1 MPLALVHKLV
11 NGAALQRHEEG
22 RPADA
27 VIEDDLVRVRVGV
40 RAMIRAR
47 VVRVR
52 VRVTGLPDESSSVSG
67 WQRAKAS
74 DGSAPSR
81 LRLQMK
87 SATARSTPQRS
98 VACTGVAVLP
108 CAFGRIRSSVPRT
121 IGPPERGGAGLVPSL
136 AAVHP
141 TVHFARRAAARRL
154 GSSGPNPSTDAS
166 ESRSMPYVA
175 IAVSLQNANDAN
187 RAPAGVQS
195 ANKIPQNTCSVK
207 VGAELNIF
215 LLVSCPTTARQL
227 CCSSRVCCS
236 SYCTRRT
243 NLCSGGHG
251 ALPLR
256 PLRPPPLLVPPLC
269 RDELVPRLQLPSVL
283 CRLRRTGREA

>member
-11 NGAALQRHEEG
+11 HGAALRRHEEG

-27 VIEDDLVRVRVGV
+27 VIEDNLVRIRVGV

-47 VVRVR
+47 VVRIR
-52 VRVTGLPDESSSVSG
+52 VRVTGSAEESSAVSG

-108 CAFGRIRSSVPRT
+108 CAFGRMRSSVPRT
-121 IGPPERGGAGLVPSL
+121 VGPPERGAGPVPSL

-141 TVHFARRAAARRL
+141 TVHPARRAAARRL

-166 ESRSMPYVA
+166 ERRSMPYVA

-187 RAPAGVQS
+187 RAPCWGGNHRRRS
-195 ANKIPQNTCSVK
+195 SVK
-207 VGAELNIF
+207 Y
-215 LLVSCPTTARQL
+215 QL
-227 CCSSRVCCS
+227 
-236 SYCTRRT
+236 
-243 NLCSGGHG
+243 
-251 ALPLR
+251 A
-256 PLRPPPLLVPPLC
+256 
-269 RDELVPRLQLPSVL
+269 
-283 CRLRRTGREA
+283 

>member
-11 NGAALQRHEEG
+11 NGAALRRHEEG

-27 VIEDDLVRVRVGV
+27 VIEDDLLRVRVGV
-40 RAMIRAR
+40 RVRVRVR

-52 VRVTGLPDESSSVSG
+52 VRVRVTGSADESSSVSG

-98 VACTGVAVLP
+98 VACTGAAVLP

-121 IGPPERGGAGLVPSL
+121 SGPPERGGAGPFPSP

-141 TVHFARRAAARRL
+141 TVHPARRAAARRL

-166 ESRSMPYVA
+166 ERRSMPYVA
-175 IAVSLQNANDAN
+175 IAVSLSKTQTTP
-187 RAPAGVQS
+187 RRR
-195 ANKIPQNTCSVK
+195 
-207 VGAELNIF
+207 
-215 LLVSCPTTARQL
+215 LLGARQEAVK
-227 CCSSRVCCS
+227 S
-236 SYCTRRT
+236 
-243 NLCSGGHG
+243 
-251 ALPLR
+251 
-256 PLRPPPLLVPPLC
+256 
-269 RDELVPRLQLPSVL
+269 QL
-283 CRLRRTGREA
+283 AH